1 MGIALLLR
9 NMQTTDLRASPTIAK
24 RAVLIGTVLIIANS
38 YWIAYVEM
46 IWHTA
51 HLTTVAMS
59 VNVMF
64 GILAMTLLNMGVRRI
79 SPRIALE
86 PRDLLVVYS
95 MLAVGSAF
103 SGHDCIPRL
112 MGLIPYAFRFA
123 TPENDWEA
131 LLFHHLPEWLVV
143 KHPKTVN
150 DFYEGEVNFFTEG
163 YVQHWVVPI
172 LAWSAVI
179 FLLML
184 IFLCLTVLLRK
195 QWIENEK
202 LAYPIIQIP
211 LEITTNRHIF
221 RNRLLWIGFGIAMG
235 INLLNGLQFFFPVLP
250 EIPVRKYNLNIY
262 FTQKP
267 WNAMGSTP
275 LRFHPYLIGF
285 SFILPLDLAFSCT
298 FFYLMKKAQL
308 LFGSTVG
315 IVTLQGYPFLGE
327 QGAGALLAL
336 LAIAC
341 WAARKHFA
349 SMMRQ
354 VIRPNRAASET
365 EAISPRSA
373 VITLGVC
380 LLLLAV
386 ICVRG
391 GMSLWAFAI
400 FISIYL
406 MIVVGLTRMRAELG
420 PPIHAI
426 GYLTPQYM
434 MISLLGTR
442 RLRAG
447 NLTMLSLLN
456 WLSGASYASF
466 RTHPMPD
473 QLEAFKLAER
483 TGIRNRTMFT
493 VLVIASLVGI
503 LSSLILYPYAI
514 YREGVAAGSEQI
526 HAGGADTYN
535 FLSSWLVNPKPTD
548 WLATSVLGL
557 AFAANLGIM
566 FLRSRFVWCPLHPAG
581 YVIGVAPGTTDV
593 IWFPLLIAMVAKW
606 LILKHGGINAYRK
619 AVPFFIGL
627 VLGEA
632 LMGCFWPLLSLVLRS
647 AVYSWI

>member
-1 MGIALLLR
+1 MR
-9 NMQTTDLRASPTIAK
+9 QTNFQPSSPIAK

-64 GILAMTLLNMGVRRI
+64 GIFIITVLNMWIRSFAPSV
-79 SPRIALE
+79 SLTQ
-86 PRDLLVVYS
+86 RDLIVIYS

-123 TPENDWEA
+123 TAENDWEA

-150 DFYEGEVNFFTEG
+150 DFYEGNVNFFTEG
-163 YVQHWVVPI
+163 YVQYWIVPI
-172 LAWSAVI
+172 LSWSAVI

-184 IFLCLTVLLRK
+184 IFLCLTSLIRK

-211 LEITTNRHIF
+211 LEITTNRRIF

-250 EIPVRKYNLNIY
+250 EIPVKKYNLNIY

-267 WNAMGSTP
+267 WNAMGNTP

-285 SFILPLDLAFSCT
+285 SFILPLDLAFSCS
-298 FFYLMKKAQL
+298 FFYLMKKMQL
-308 LFGSTVG
+308 IFGSATGVSK
-315 IVTLQGYPFLGE
+315 LQGYPFLGE
-327 QGAGALLAL
+327 QGAGALVAL

-341 WAARKHFA
+341 WNGRKYFA
-349 SMMRQ
+349 SVFSQ
-354 VIRPNRAASET
+354 VIRQNRERT
-365 EAISPRSA
+365 QNEAFSYRSTL
-373 VITLGVC
+373 VTLGLC
-380 LLLLAV
+380 LLLLA
-386 ICVRG
+386 ILCIRG
-391 GMSLWAFAI
+391 GMSLWAFSV
-400 FISIYL
+400 FIGIYL
-406 MIVVGLTRMRAELG
+406 MIVIGLTRMRAELG

-483 TGIRNRTMFT
+483 TGVRNRTMFI

-535 FLSSWLVNPKPTD
+535 FLSSWLVNPKPMD
-548 WLATSVLGL
+548 WLATTVLGL
-557 AFAANLGIM
+557 TFTANLGIM

-581 YVIGVAPGTTDV
+581 YVIGVAPGTTDI

-606 LILKHGGINAYRK
+606 IILRNGGIKAYRR
-619 AVPFFIGL
+619 AIPFFIGL

-632 LMGCFWPLLSLVLRS
+632 LMGCFWPLLSLILRS
-647 AVYSWI
+647 SVYSWI

>member
-1 MGIALLLR
+1 
-9 NMQTTDLRASPTIAK
+9 MQTTAPRASQAIAK
-24 RAVLIGTVLIIANS
+24 RAVLIGTILIIGNS

-64 GILAMTLLNMGVRRI
+64 GILAMTLLNIGVRRI
-79 SPRIALE
+79 FPRIALE

-143 KHPKTVN
+143 KHPKTVT
-150 DFYEGEVNFFTEG
+150 DFYEGEVNFFTGG
-163 YVQHWVVPI
+163 YVQHWIIPI
-172 LAWSAVI
+172 LSWSAVI

-184 IFLCLTVLLRK
+184 IFLCLTALIRK

-267 WNAMGSTP
+267 WNAMGSMP

-285 SFILPLDLAFSCT
+285 SFILPLDLAFSCA
-298 FFYLMKKAQL
+298 FFYLMKKVQL
-308 LFGSTVG
+308 LVGSTVG
-315 IVTLQGYPFLGE
+315 IATLPGYPFLGE

-341 WAARKHFA
+341 WHARHHFA
-349 SMMRQ
+349 AVLRQ
-354 VIRPNRAASET
+354 VVHPNRRESQT
-365 EAISPRSA
+365 EALSYRSA
-373 VITLGVC
+373 VITLGIC
-380 LLLLAV
+380 LLLLA
-386 ICVRG
+386 IFCIRG

-400 FISIYL
+400 YIGIYL

-442 RLRAG
+442 RLRPG
-447 NLTMLSLLN
+447 NLTMLSLMN

-483 TGIRNRTMFT
+483 TGIRNRTMFG

-593 IWFPLLIAMVAKW
+593 IWFPLLLAMVAKW

-632 LMGCFWPLLSLVLRS
+632 LMGCFWPLLSLILRS

>member
-1 MGIALLLR
+1 MH
-9 NMQTTDLRASPTIAK
+9 QTNLQPSRAIKK
-24 RAVLIGTVLIIANS
+24 RAVLIGTVLITANS

-64 GILAMTLLNMGVRRI
+64 GIFVITMLNMWVR
-79 SPRIALE
+79 SFAPSAALTQ
-86 PRDLLVVYS
+86 RDLIVVYS

-103 SGHDCIPRL
+103 SGHDCMPRL

-150 DFYEGEVNFFTEG
+150 DFYEGNVNFFTEG
-163 YVQHWVVPI
+163 YVQYWIVPI

-184 IFLCLTVLLRK
+184 IFLCLTSLIRK

-211 LEITTNRHIF
+211 LEITTNSRIF
-221 RNRLLWIGFGIAMG
+221 RSRLLWIGFGIAMG
-235 INLLNGLQFFFPVLP
+235 INLLNGLHFFFPILP
-250 EIPVRKYNLNIY
+250 EIPVRKYNFNMY

-267 WNAMGSTP
+267 WDAMGSTP

-298 FFYLMKKAQL
+298 FFYLMKKVQL
-308 LFGSTVG
+308 LFGSATGVSK
-315 IVTLQGYPFLGE
+315 LQGYPFLGE

-341 WAARKHFA
+341 WHGRKHFA
-349 SMMRQ
+349 VVLSQ
-354 VIRPNRAASET
+354 AIRPNRAMAKL
-365 EAISPRSA
+365 EAISYRTTL
-373 VITLGVC
+373 ITLA
-380 LLLLAV
+380 LSLFLLAV
-386 ICVRG
+386 FCIQG
-391 GMSLWAFAI
+391 GMSLWAFSV
-400 FISIYL
+400 FIGIYL
-406 MIVVGLTRMRAELG
+406 LIVVGLTRMRAELG

-447 NLTMLSLLN
+447 NLTMLSLMN

-483 TGIRNRTMFT
+483 TGVRNRTMFI

-535 FLSSWLVNPKPTD
+535 FLSSWLVNPKPMD
-548 WLATSVLGL
+548 WLATTVLGGT
-557 AFAANLGIM
+557 FAANLGIM

-593 IWFPLLIAMVAKW
+593 IWFPLLIAMVTKW
-606 LILKHGGINAYRK
+606 VVLRNGGIKAYRR
-619 AVPFFIGL
+619 AIPFFIGL

-632 LMGCFWPLLSLVLRS
+632 LMGCFWPLLSLILRS

>member
-1 MGIALLLR
+1 M
-9 NMQTTDLRASPTIAK
+9 NQTDLQPSHSIAK

-64 GILAMTLLNMGVRRI
+64 GIFVITVLNLVVLRVA
-79 SPRIALE
+79 PRVALTQ
-86 PRDLLVVYS
+86 RDLLVVYA

-143 KHPKTVN
+143 KDPKTVN
-150 DFYEGEVNFFTEG
+150 DFYEGKVNFFTDG
-163 YVQHWVVPI
+163 YIENWIVPI
-172 LAWSAVI
+172 LSWSTVI

-184 IFLCLTVLLRK
+184 IFLCLTSLIRK

-211 LEITTNRHIF
+211 LEITTNRRIF
-221 RNRLLWIGFGIAMG
+221 RNRLLWLGFGIAMG

-250 EIPVRKYNLNIY
+250 EIPVREYNLNIY

-267 WNAMGSTP
+267 WNAIGSTP

-298 FFYLMKKAQL
+298 FFYLMKKVQL
-308 LFGSTVG
+308 LFGSAVG
-315 IVTLQGYPFLGE
+315 VSTLPGYPFLGE

-341 WAARKHFA
+341 WHARKHFKTVF
-349 SMMRQ
+349 SQ
-354 VIRPNRAASET
+354 VIRPNRGAAQT
-365 EAISPRSA
+365 EALSYRST
-373 VITLGVC
+373 VITFGLS
-380 LLLLAV
+380 LFLLAV
-386 ICVRG
+386 FCIRG
-391 GMSLWAFAI
+391 GMSLWAFAV
-400 FISIYL
+400 FIGIYL
-406 MIVVGLTRMRAELG
+406 LIVVGLTRMRAELG

-447 NLTMLSLLN
+447 NLTMLSLMN

-548 WLATSVLGL
+548 WLATSVLGIT
-557 AFAANLGIM
+557 FAANLGIM

-593 IWFPLLIAMVAKW
+593 IWFPLLIAMVTKW
-606 LILKHGGINAYRK
+606 LILRHGGINAYRR

>member
-1 MGIALLLR
+1 MAAPPAT
-9 NMQTTDLRASPTIAK
+9 QPIAK
-24 RAVLIGTVLIIANS
+24 RAAFIGVVLIIANS

-64 GILAMTLLNMGVRRI
+64 GLLALTFLNMLVRRI
-79 SPRIALE
+79 FPRVALAG
-86 PRDLLVVYS
+86 RDLLVVYS

-143 KHPKTVN
+143 KDPRAVA
-150 DFYEGEVNFFTEG
+150 DFYEGGVDFFRDG
-163 YVQHWVVPI
+163 YFQHWVVPI
-172 LAWSAVI
+172 LSWSVVI

-184 IFLCLTVLLRK
+184 IFLCLTSLIRQ

-211 LEITTNRHIF
+211 LELTTNRRIF
-221 RNRLLWIGFGIAMG
+221 GNRLLWFGFGIALG
-235 INLLNGLQFFFPVLP
+235 INLLNGLQFFYPVLP

-267 WNAMGSTP
+267 WSAMGSTP

-298 FFYLMKKAQL
+298 FFYLLKKVQL
-308 LFGSTVG
+308 MFGSAVG
-315 IVTLQGYPFLGE
+315 VSSVPGYPFFGE
-327 QGAGALLAL
+327 QGAGALMAL

-341 WAARKHFA
+341 WQARKHFGSILKQA
-349 SMMRQ
+349 VGRE
-354 VIRPNRAASET
+354 RAKSRN
-365 EAISPRSA
+365 EALSHRGA
-373 VITLGVC
+373 LITLGVC
-380 LLLLAV
+380 LLLLAAF
-386 ICVRG
+386 CVRS
-391 GMSLWAFAI
+391 GMTLWAFGI
-400 FISIYL
+400 YIGIYL
-406 MIVVGLTRMRAELG
+406 LIVVGLTRMRAELG

-434 MISLLGTR
+434 IISLLGTR
-442 RLRAG
+442 RLRTG
-447 NLTMLSLLN
+447 NLTMLSLMN

-483 TGIRNRTMFT
+483 TGIRNRTMFR
-493 VLVIASLVGI
+493 VLVLASLVGI

-514 YREGVAAGSEQI
+514 YSEGVAAGSEQI
-526 HAGGADTYN
+526 HAGGADTYT

-548 WLATSVLGL
+548 WLATGVLGL
-557 AFAANLGIM
+557 AFAANIGIL

-593 IWFPLLIAMVAKW
+593 IWFPLFIAMLTKW
-606 LILKHGGINAYRK
+606 LILRHGGIRAYRK

>member
-1 MGIALLLR
+1 MRTTALP
-9 NMQTTDLRASPTIAK
+9 SPQPIAK
-24 RAVLIGTVLIIANS
+24 RAVLIGILLIIANS

-64 GILAMTLLNMGVRRI
+64 GIFAMTLLNLCIRRAF
-79 SPRIALE
+79 PRIALR
-86 PRDLLVVYS
+86 PRDLLVIYS

-131 LLFHHLPEWLVV
+131 LLFHYLPEWLVV
-143 KHPKTVN
+143 KDPKAVS
-150 DFYEGEVNFFTEG
+150 DFYEGDVNFFTEG

-172 LAWSAVI
+172 LVWSAVI

-184 IFLCLTVLLRK
+184 IFLCLTALLRK

-202 LAYPIIQIP
+202 LAYPIVQIP
-211 LEITTNRHIF
+211 LEITTSRHIF
-221 RNRLLWIGFGIAMG
+221 RNRLLWIGFGIAFG
-235 INLLNGLQFFFPVLP
+235 INLLNGLEFFFPVLP
-250 EIPVRKYNLNIY
+250 EIPVREYNLNVY

-267 WNAMGSTP
+267 WNAIGSTP
-275 LRFHPYLIGF
+275 LRFHPYLVGF

-298 FFYLMKKAQL
+298 FFYLMKKVQL
-308 LFGSTVG
+308 LLGSAVG
-315 IVTLQGYPFLGE
+315 VATLPGYPFLGE

-341 WAARKHFA
+341 WYARRYFV
-349 SMMRQ
+349 SVLVQ
-354 VIRPNRAASET
+354 VVRPDRAGESPN
-365 EAISPRSA
+365 EAISHRCA
-373 VITLGVC
+373 VITLGIC
-380 LLLLAV
+380 LLLLGV
-386 ICVRG
+386 LCIQG
-391 GMSLWAFAI
+391 GMSIWAFAI
-400 FISIYL
+400 FIGIYL
-406 MIVVGLTRMRAELG
+406 TIVVGLTRMRAELG

-442 RLRAG
+442 RLRPG
-447 NLTMLSLLN
+447 NLTMLSLMN

-483 TGIRNRTMFT
+483 TGMRNRKVFF
-493 VLVIASLVGI
+493 VLIIASLVGI

-548 WLATSVLGL
+548 WLATSVMGL
-557 AFAANLGIM
+557 TFSANLGIM

-593 IWFPLLIAMVAKW
+593 IWFPLFLAMVTKW
-606 LILKHGGINAYRK
+606 IILRHGGIRAYRR

>member
-1 MGIALLLR
+1 MH
-9 NMQTTDLRASPTIAK
+9 TTDSRASQAIAK
-24 RAVLIGTVLIIANS
+24 RAVLIGTILIIGNS

-64 GILAMTLLNMGVRRI
+64 GILAMTLLNIGVRRV
-79 SPRIALE
+79 SPRIALA

-143 KHPKTVN
+143 KHPKTVT

-163 YVQHWVVPI
+163 YVQHWIIPI
-172 LAWSAVI
+172 LSWSAVI

-184 IFLCLTVLLRK
+184 IFLCLTALLRK

-211 LEITTNRHIF
+211 LEITTHRSIF

-235 INLLNGLQFFFPVLP
+235 INLLNGLQYFFPVLP

-298 FFYLMKKAQL
+298 FFYLMKKVQL

-315 IVTLQGYPFLGE
+315 IATLPGYPFLGE

-341 WAARKHFA
+341 WHARKHFA
-349 SMMRQ
+349 SVLRQ
-354 VIRPNRAASET
+354 VVRANRAESQT
-365 EAISPRSA
+365 EALSYRSA

-386 ICVRG
+386 FCIRG

-400 FISIYL
+400 YIGIYL
-406 MIVVGLTRMRAELG
+406 TIVVGLTRMRAELG

-442 RLRAG
+442 RLRPG
-447 NLTMLSLLN
+447 NLTMLSLMN

-466 RTHPMPD
+466 RTHPMPE

-514 YREGVAAGSEQI
+514 YSEGVAAGSEQI

-557 AFAANLGIM
+557 TFAANLGIM

-593 IWFPLLIAMVAKW
+593 IWFPLLLAMVAKW

-647 AVYSWI
+647 SVYSWI